1 MSTLK
6 IAAVFADK
14 AEAEKVAKLSQSLMF
29 EASADKT
36 EHLPFAAL
44 VLGTSAA
51 LMDLKQRTD
60 VGLYLVSER
69 AVLNQ
74 PLSVLNQDML
84 PASVGIFPMVANAEI
99 GAEAADKHW
108 REKHA
113 PIALEVH
120 TAMTHYYQLAV
131 MHRFS
136 GANWNGLP
144 SAALL
149 TKMTLGINSTILLRV
164 SDSGRGCC
172 QICGYQKLSETGDS
186 STHRPSSS
194 VIRDEM
200 MLLVHRSKLR
210 KHLKPILRGQQ
221 CLQLNHPMV
230 PSP

>member
-6 IAAVFADK
+6 IAATFADK
-14 AEAEKVAKLSQSLMF
+14 AEAEKVANLSQSLMF
-29 EASADKT
+29 EASAEKT
-36 EHLPFAAL
+36 EHLPFATL

-60 VGLYLVSER
+60 VGLYLVNER

-99 GAEAADKHW
+99 GAEAADRHW
-108 REKHA
+108 REQHA

-136 GANWNGLP
+136 GADWNGL
-144 SAALL
+144 ALCCFANEDDLRNKFYNSSEGKRRVAEDVAKFADTKNSPRRVVARL
-149 TKMTLGINSTILLRV
+149 T
-164 SDSGRGCC
+164 GR
-172 QICGYQKLSETGDS
+172 
-186 STHRPSSS
+186 HA
-194 VIRDEM
+194 M
-200 MLLVHRSKLR
+200 
-210 KHLKPILRGQQ
+210 
-221 CLQLNHPMV
+221 
-230 PSP
+230 

>member
-6 IAAVFADK
+6 IAAVFKDK
-14 AEAEKVAKLSQSLMF
+14 TEAVKVANVSQSLMF
-29 EASADKT
+29 EASAETT

-60 VGLYLVSER
+60 VGLYLVNER

-84 PASVGIFPMVANAEI
+84 PASVGIFPMVANAKI
-99 GAEAADKHW
+99 SAKASDRHW
-108 REKHA
+108 REQHA

-136 GANWNGLP
+136 GADWNGL
-144 SAALL
+144 ALCCFA
-149 TKMTLGINSTILLRV
+149 NEDDLRNKF
-164 SDSGRGCC
+164 
-172 QICGYQKLSETGDS
+172 YDS
-186 STHRPSSS
+186 SEGKRRVAEDIAKFADT
-194 VIRDEM
+194 
-200 MLLVHRSKLR
+200 K
-210 KHLKPILRGQQ
+210 
-221 CLQLNHPMV
+221 N
-230 PSP
+230 SPRRVVARLAGHNAI

>member
-60 VGLYLVSER
+60 VGLYLVNER

-108 REKHA
+108 REQHA

-136 GANWNGLP
+136 GANWNGL
-144 SAALL
+144 ALCCFANEDDLRRKFYNSSEGKRQVAEDVAKFADTKNSPRRVVARL
-149 TKMTLGINSTILLRV
+149 TDHHVM
-164 SDSGRGCC
+164 
-172 QICGYQKLSETGDS
+172 
-186 STHRPSSS
+186 
-194 VIRDEM
+194 
-200 MLLVHRSKLR
+200 
-210 KHLKPILRGQQ
+210 
-221 CLQLNHPMV
+221 
-230 PSP
+230 